1 MSVYDRL
8 KEIER
13 EGYKAALNGESK
25 SSHVYFDKNKRMAF
39 ECGYYKGTLEAARK
53 REEQKEARHG

>member
-13 EGYKAALNGESK
+13 EGYKAALNGESIT
-25 SSHVYFDKNKRMAF
+25 SHTYRNNNEQAAMIR
-39 ECGYYKGTLEAARK
+39 GYAKGLQELK
-53 REEQKEARHG
+53 REREAKKEQK

>member
-13 EGYKAALNGESK
+13 EGYKAALNGESRRK
-25 SSHVYFDKNKRMAF
+25 PLSADVF
-39 ECGYYKGTLEAARK
+39 GEAA
-53 REEQKEARHG
+53 